1 MIKRILCTLLSVM
14 CLLCGIPTY
23 ADDAQPEL
31 HIYFNDQ
38 ELSFDKKPYL
48 SDGTIMCELSTV
60 FDAIGIPY
68 EYNAVSENVKAK
80 YRNTYEFEAK
90 IGDNTLI
97 FDEVKVEAGAPLRKD
112 GNKIIMPLDTIC
124 YGYNI
129 LIDRSDLSHIVLS
142 EKPKPELKDVNG
154 EIAEILSS
162 FEGEHLKLFEEKGGF
177 LEDSIH
183 ENKDGDTVWW
193 EENEVNVEGQEFDK
207 ALDIKVVNKP
217 STYYAKQIKATVDKP
232 TKADSK
238 AVISFWGK
246 SISAQN
252 DSGFIKLNFVYER
265 FADWYKFISSDIDLS
280 NEWKK
285 YYLVGDLATD
295 MEANSCQIG
304 VRFCHAYG
312 EFQIADM
319 QVEVID
325 TGGKEIDLPYPP
337 SSYRGYEDDAIWR
350 KEAQKRIEKY
360 RKNDINISVTDK
372 DGNPVKDA
380 EVTAKMTDSEMH
392 WGAQI
397 WGSDVRGGS
406 ATATG
411 FSKETEWK
419 LNLLKENGFNTFV
432 IGNENKPPGYTPEQI
447 QNMINWCIDNNFNYR
462 LHAFAWDYPNTANA
476 GFKKFNDNPN
486 NRGYT
491 SEATM
496 RKRLENQINTMGSFE
511 TGYPMEID
519 VFNEVSSYWDT
530 MLDPQYSMGID
541 EVARAFD
548 IAKELCP
555 DSTLILNEAT
565 IGANNPSTG
574 RTRPFLALLKYL
586 NSIGCKY
593 DGLGMQGHAGG
604 ADYPNHWY
612 ENAEL
617 LSQYTDYIAVTEYD
631 STMVNQNDMYNY
643 FRDVL
648 IACYSHPNIK
658 TFTIWTPFWVGNS
671 STRLEVL
678 CGKNDA
684 YFLPGF
690 YAWQDM
696 VMKEWRTNETVKT
709 DENGLAKIRGHRGKY
724 EVAVTAGGKSKTI
737 SMQLTTDEEKDKI
750 TVVVGDDITINCDN
764 KITAN
769 EKKKYIDYRDSGKL
783 TEMNMPKIERAYE
796 PKTTILG
803 AVDSNGTEV
812 PEIFDSNDDTL
823 WVSENSNDYITVE
836 LRDNV
841 ALNKLDIKWGNGYI
855 KRFNNKV
862 EISED
867 GESWTTVK
875 SGINDNVN
883 QTIDLGGKSA
893 KFIRISAVD
902 GELQIR
908 DINVYVKQ

>member
-1 MIKRILCTLLSVM
+1 M
-14 CLLCGIPTY
+14 
-23 ADDAQPEL
+23 
-31 HIYFNDQ
+31 
-38 ELSFDKKPYL
+38 
-48 SDGTIMCELSTV
+48 
-60 FDAIGIPY
+60 
-68 EYNAVSENVKAK
+68 
-80 YRNTYEFEAK
+80 
-90 IGDNTLI
+90 
-97 FDEVKVEAGAPLRKD
+97 
-112 GNKIIMPLDTIC
+112 
-124 YGYNI
+124 
-129 LIDRSDLSHIVLS
+129 
-142 EKPKPELKDVNG
+142 
-154 EIAEILSS
+154 
-162 FEGEHLKLFEEKGGF
+162 
-177 LEDSIH
+177 
-183 ENKDGDTVWW
+183 
-193 EENEVNVEGQEFDK
+193 
-207 ALDIKVVNKP
+207 
-217 STYYAKQIKATVDKP
+217 
-232 TKADSK
+232 
-238 AVISFWGK
+238 
-246 SISAQN
+246 
-252 DSGFIKLNFVYER
+252 
-265 FADWYKFISSDIDLS
+265 
-280 NEWKK
+280 
-285 YYLVGDLATD
+285 VGDLATD
-295 MEANSCQIG
+295 MEENSCQIG

-319 QVEVID
+319 QVEIID
-325 TGGKEIDLPYPP
+325 TGGKEINLPDPP

-350 KEAQKRIEKY
+350 KEALKRIEKY
-360 RKNDINISVTDK
+360 RKNDMNISVIDK
-372 DGNPVKDA
+372 DGNPIKDA
-380 EVTAKMTDSEMH
+380 EVTAKMTNSEMN
-392 WGAQI
+392 WGAAM
-397 WGSDVRGGS
+397 WGTDMREGY
-406 ATATG
+406 ATP
-411 FSKETEWK
+411 SKMSEDTEWK
-419 LNLLKENGFNTFV
+419 LNLLKENGFNTLV
-432 IGNENKPPGYTPEQI
+432 LGNGNKPNSYDSTYIEGA
-447 QNMINWCIDNNFNYR
+447 INWCIDNGFNYR
-462 LHAFAWDYPNTANA
+462 LHALAWDFPNTDNANLP
-476 GFKKFNDNPN
+476 KYSNNPIV
-486 NRGYT
+486 RGYT
-491 SEATM
+491 PESIM
-496 RKRLENQINTMGSFE
+496 RKRYQNQFNTMGTFE
-511 TGYPMEID
+511 SGYPIEVD
-519 VFNEVSSYWDT
+519 TFNEVSSYWDT
-530 MLDPQYSMGID
+530 ALDPQYSMGID
-541 EVARAFD
+541 ELVRLFD
-548 IAKELCP
+548 IAKGFFP
-555 DSTLILNEAT
+555 NSMLILNEAT
-565 IGANNPSTG
+565 IGANNPATG

-631 STMVNQNDMYNY
+631 STMVNKNDMYNY

-658 TFTIWTPFWVGNS
+658 TFTMWTPFWVGNS

-678 CGKNDA
+678 CGKNNA
-684 YFLPGF
+684 YLPGF

-696 VMKEWRTNETVKT
+696 IMKEWRTNETVKT

-750 TVVVGDDITINCDN
+750 TVVAGDDITINCDN
-764 KITAN
+764 KIVAQ
-769 EKKKYIDYRDSGKL
+769 EKKKHIDKRDSGKL
-783 TEMNMPKIERAYE
+783 TEMNMPKIENPYE

-893 KFIRISAVD
+893 KFIRISAVG